1 MLILAIYD
9 LICYYSLRLLM
20 WTTLLTLLLCQSCAL
35 KDKDELIS
43 FWTFLSLLAQYLL
56 FVFWHCQ
63 SSFVICS
70 ATMCL
75 FEFLPN
81 LCLSCLFTDCWTYL
95 GFLVL
100 RLYWFAFS
108 VRHRMGTC
116 FAKWVMHSV
125 LSYFNYDLLPVVL
138 VSFIT
143 LSRQTNIC
151 ICSSICNFSEM
162 FSLERQ
168 LTIQYGDKT
177 TTTVLSATICD
188 TGYIQNFIGFVK
200 CEVM

>member
-1 MLILAIYD
+1 MNNFITALILCLTGLLFSDCILLFSVPRIDNWNCFHPTIFNTLGVPQYISVTPIIINICLFLVCLTEYVFCNIHIWKVIISYMLILAIYD

-81 LCLSCLFTDCWTYL
+81 LCLS
-95 GFLVL
+95 
-100 RLYWFAFS
+100 
-108 VRHRMGTC
+108 
-116 FAKWVMHSV
+116 
-125 LSYFNYDLLPVVL
+125 
-138 VSFIT
+138 
-143 LSRQTNIC
+143 
-151 ICSSICNFSEM
+151 
-162 FSLERQ
+162 
-168 LTIQYGDKT
+168 
-177 TTTVLSATICD
+177 
-188 TGYIQNFIGFVK
+188 
-200 CEVM
+200 